1 MLHTVLLVMC
11 HRTLL
16 YGVGTLNNK
25 YYYYYYVPCMYV
37 MLEYTGSESR
47 FVAYDYLQVIS
58 VIKRS
63 PAGHLWSPYTRICL
77 YA

>member
-25 YYYYYYVPCMYV
+25 YCYYYYYIRA
-37 MLEYTGSESR
+37 TAESYS
-47 FVAYDYLQVIS
+47 VHSCCKMQTVILLGRYP
-58 VIKRS
+58 VLFGRLTMN
-63 PAGHLWSPYTRICL
+63 GCT
-77 YA
+77 